1 MDINLYVGLTPN
13 FFVINKNK
21 KDERIQI
28 MCDQSV
34 KNEVTIN
41 FENIIRKTTNPYKI
55 KIKFVKI

>member
-1 MDINLYVGLTPN
+1 
-13 FFVINKNK
+13 
-21 KDERIQI
+21 